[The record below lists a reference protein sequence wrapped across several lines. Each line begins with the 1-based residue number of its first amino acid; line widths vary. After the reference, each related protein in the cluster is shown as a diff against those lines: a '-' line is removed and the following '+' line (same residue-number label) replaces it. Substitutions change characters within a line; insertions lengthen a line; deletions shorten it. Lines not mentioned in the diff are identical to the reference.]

1 MGTESWVIY
10 AKVTPIFDLMRHPLM
25 ENDEGLVKTTG
36 RLVRDALIQGE
47 ALQTLAESVRPVPD
61 TGMNIDPD
69 STGQ

>member
-10 AKVTPIFDLMRHPLM
+10 AKVTPIFHLMRHPFM
-25 ENDEGLVKTTG
+25 DNGEGIVKTTC

-47 ALQTLAESVRPVPD
+47 ALQALAEAVRPVPD